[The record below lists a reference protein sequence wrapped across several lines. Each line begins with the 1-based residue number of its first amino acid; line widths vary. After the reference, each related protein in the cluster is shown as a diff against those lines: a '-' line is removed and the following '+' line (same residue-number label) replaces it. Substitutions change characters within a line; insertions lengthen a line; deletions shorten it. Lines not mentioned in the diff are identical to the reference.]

1 MHLLCNLNRHLILL
15 GLPAVITFAVH
26 ANGLYDE
33 VPVGEACR
41 RLEEAG
47 AAVVG
52 VNCTR
57 GPHTMLPLLKEIRKA
72 CKVNIDSTFVM

>member
-1 MHLLCNLNRHLILL
+1 M
-15 GLPAVITFAVH
+15 ITFAVH

-41 RLEEAG
+41 TLEEAG

-57 GPHTMLPLLKEIRKA
+57 GPHSMLPLLKEIREA
-72 CKVNIDSTFVM
+72 CKVELIIMSILWYCFTLSWSDFV